1 MPKYE
6 SFTGKAHP
14 SGQFPVLTDGEA
26 VVVETSS
33 IVEHLAIHHPG
44 RAPLIPEDPAEA
56 VVARML
62 DWVFDHYVIG
72 LCSA

>member
-33 IVEHLAIHHPG
+33 IVEHLAIHHPAAL
-44 RAPLIPEDPAEA
+44 R
-56 VVARML
+56 
-62 DWVFDHYVIG
+62 
-72 LCSA
+72 